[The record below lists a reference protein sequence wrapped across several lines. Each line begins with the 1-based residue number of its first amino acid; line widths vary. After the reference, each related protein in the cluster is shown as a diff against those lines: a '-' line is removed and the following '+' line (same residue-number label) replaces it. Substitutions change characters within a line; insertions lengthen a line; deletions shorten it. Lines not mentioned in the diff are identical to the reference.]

1 MADEKGLCTT
11 ILSLRV
17 LGLPKKV
24 SCAQKPSRVQALGYA
39 GWLTG
44 STAPGLGFSTLWGF
58 GFWGLALQYF

>member
-24 SCAQKPSRVQALGYA
+24 LVHKSL
-39 GWLTG
+39 
-44 STAPGLGFSTLWGF
+44 LGFRL
-58 GFWGLALQYF
+58 